1 MIKLF
6 LTIFLFVSYYSVSP
20 IYAQDASPSAK
31 PQLESTNSAVNIKL
45 EDLKKEIASKA
56 AVLKAEIDKKIGN
69 KAYVGKVAGVSI
81 DTITVQSDSRSR
93 SVKVDEYTIFQDQST
108 PKSKKALTLELLK
121 NDDSIIALGEV
132 DENLMMTAKKIIKTD
147 PQKTSPLAY
156 IVGQI
161 SKVETS
167 KLTLKMRSGVEQVI
181 DFAPTTSIK
190 NDKSTGSIVDLKL
203 TRNIIAVM
211 PSKEATQSSFI
222 YILPTGGI
230 KTLGES
236 TQSATPAATKKP

>member
-1 MIKLF
+1 MKYLILF
-6 LTIFLFVSYYSVSP
+6 ITIFIFSISSVS
-20 IYAQDASPSAK
+20 AQESSSSPTPEASS
-31 PQLESTNSAVNIKL
+31 SAVNIKI

-56 AVLKAEIDKKIGN
+56 AILKAEIDKKIGN
-69 KAYVGKVAGVSI
+69 KAYVGKVSGISI
-81 DTITVQSDSRSR
+81 DTISVAATTGTK

-147 PQKTSPLAY
+147 TPKASSFSY

-161 SKVETS
+161 SKVENR
-167 KLTLKMRSGVEQVI
+167 KLTLKTRSGVEQTI
-181 DFAPTTSIK
+181 DFSTTTPIK
-190 NDKSTGSIVDLKL
+190 NDKSIGEIADLKL

-211 PSKEATQSSFI
+211 PIKEATESSFI